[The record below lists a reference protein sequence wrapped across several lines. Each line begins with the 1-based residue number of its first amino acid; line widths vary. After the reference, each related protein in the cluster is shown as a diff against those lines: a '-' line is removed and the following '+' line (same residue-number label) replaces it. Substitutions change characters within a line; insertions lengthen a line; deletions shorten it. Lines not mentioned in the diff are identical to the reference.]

1 MIEIEYLVDV
11 PYFLPVVSSWA
22 FRQWHQ
28 GTRSLKSIYTEYRGR
43 LSRDSIPLTLVAVEE
58 GTPVGTISI
67 ELDDLPSRPDLFPW
81 IGSLYVVPKF
91 RKRGIGRMLMDKV
104 QGTAD
109 DMGAGSLYVMTS
121 DLQELGE
128 KEGWFYVGDEPYRNS
143 KNVSIYGKKL
153 NI

>member
-28 GTRSLKSIYTEYRGR
+28 GVRSLKSIYTEYRRR

-81 IGSLYVVPKF
+81 IGSLYVEPKF
-91 RKRGIGRMLMDKV
+91 RKRGIGRMLVDKA
-104 QGTAD
+104 QGIAD
-109 DMGAGSLYVMTS
+109 DMGAGSLYVMTA
-121 DLQELGE
+121 DLQELCE
-128 KEGWFYVGDEPYRNS
+128 KEGWFYIGDEPYRNN
-143 KNVSIYGKKL
+143 KDVSIYGKKL